1 MDAKRQK
8 LEDKLTGIL
17 SHAAAVASQLQ
28 AFDQG
33 SGTPHYDQIEIP
45 AHEVGQRLSRMVQQD
60 RAGEISAA
68 HATET
73 QCPECRNKCPV
84 EPRLRQVTSVAGPV
98 EITETVAYCRHCR
111 RSFFPSAESART

>member
-1 MDAKRQK
+1 MDAKQQE

-17 SHAAAVASQLQ
+17 GQAADVASQLQ
-28 AFDQG
+28 ALEQG

-60 RAGEISAA
+60 RAGQLSAA

-73 QCPECRNKCPV
+73 PCPECRNKCPV
-84 EPRLRQVTSVAGPV
+84 ESQSRQVTSVDGPV
-98 EITETVAYCRHCR
+98 EVMETVAHCRHCR
-111 RSFFPSAESART
+111 RSFFPSKGSTGA